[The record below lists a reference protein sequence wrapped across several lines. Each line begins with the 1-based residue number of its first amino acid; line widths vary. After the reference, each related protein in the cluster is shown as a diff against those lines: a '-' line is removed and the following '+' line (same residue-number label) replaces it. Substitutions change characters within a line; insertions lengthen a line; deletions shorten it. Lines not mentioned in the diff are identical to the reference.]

1 MLAEKILQMRER
13 LMEMAG
19 LAEEMIDR
27 SIRGLEQKD
36 GRLLRELLEASEN
49 RLNSLELEIDEQC
62 ASIIA
67 LHEPRAR
74 DLRLVL
80 LALRMATDL
89 ERIGDHAVNIAQSA
103 LFLMERPPVKPLV
116 DIPNMANETRAML
129 RDSVTAFVR
138 EDAGL
143 AEAILVRDD
152 RIDAYRDQIYR
163 ELITYMVSDATT
175 IERALHLMRVTAN
188 LERAADLSTNIGENV
203 IYLVQGRVVK
213 HGHRDEPREPEG
225 RCCP

>member
-1 MLAEKILQMRER
+1 MLAEKMLQMRER

-19 LAEEMIDR
+19 LAEEMIDQ
-27 SIRGLEQKD
+27 SIRGLDQKD
-36 GRLLRELLEASEN
+36 GRLLRELLGESEN
-49 RLNSLELEIDEQC
+49 RLNSLEIEIDEQC
-62 ASIIA
+62 ASLIA
-67 LHEPRAR
+67 LHEPRAK

-103 LFLMERPPVKPLV
+103 LFLIERPPVKPLV
-116 DIPNMANETRAML
+116 DIPNMADETRAML
-129 RDSVTAFVR
+129 RDSISAFVR

-188 LERAADLSTNIGENV
+188 LERAADLSTNIAENV
-203 IYLVQGRVVK
+203 IYLVQGKVVK
-213 HGHRDEPREPEG
+213 HGHQTES
-225 RCCP
+225 